1 MDKLQRFK
9 FLTQYISDLHL
20 EKNFPRN
27 IKAEKPFLILAGDI
41 GYPFQKS
48 YVDFLQ
54 SLSYQFDK
62 VFIITGNHEYDDFTK
77 SIEHVE
83 TQIESICATRNNLF
97 YLQKNT
103 HVLCAE
109 SKIHLAGCTFWSEL
123 PRSKTEYHKDHK
135 KWVESLLKKNPN
147 VNYVVA
153 THHCPLFEC
162 LDKNNVINFL
172 PNYFASDQSDIIKLK
187 NMVAWVHGHSHL
199 NRDIFLHGK
208 WIMSNQY
215 GYFKYPVNGC
225 V

>member
-77 SIEHVE
+77 PNASSNFDDSE
-83 TQIESICATRNNLF
+83 
-97 YLQKNT
+97 YL
-103 HVLCAE
+103 
-109 SKIHLAGCTFWSEL
+109 W
-123 PRSKTEYHKDHK
+123 RY
-135 KWVESLLKKNPN
+135 
-147 VNYVVA
+147 
-153 THHCPLFEC
+153 
-162 LDKNNVINFL
+162 
-172 PNYFASDQSDIIKLK
+172 IKYC
-187 NMVAWVHGHSHL
+187 
-199 NRDIFLHGK
+199 
-208 WIMSNQY
+208 Q
-215 GYFKYPVNGC
+215 
-225 V
+225 